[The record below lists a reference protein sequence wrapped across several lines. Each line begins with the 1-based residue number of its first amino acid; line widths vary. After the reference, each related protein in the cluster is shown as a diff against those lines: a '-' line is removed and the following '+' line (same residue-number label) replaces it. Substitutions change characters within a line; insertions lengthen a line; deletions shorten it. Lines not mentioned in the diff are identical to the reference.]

1 MQPTPAALIA
11 ALLTGPPH
19 ALGQI
24 DAELLFVAGQ
34 YLFHSHQ
41 DGADHYKFLAPEAV
55 RAAFATLPI
64 DTGWLDPSIQRW
76 GTGADGPWVGAWH
89 PPAVTPLAVILEHPT
104 RPTSLR
110 VPLPGLVLV
119 GHATRYYL
127 CATATSVFDP
137 QAALYRAPLPNVY
150 PDGRICW
157 GTATPPPP
165 GTATIR
171 TAWEVFCGSVFNGD
185 LCSDKSRAQRSDVR
199 AQLQALAAAGAETY
213 PPGDL
218 LTYGRGS
225 LSLTGAAAVE
235 IVITPE

>member
-1 MQPTPAALIA
+1 LV
-11 ALLTGPPH
+11 LR
-19 ALGQI
+19 
-24 DAELLFVAGQ
+24 
-34 YLFHSHQ
+34 
-41 DGADHYKFLAPEAV
+41 GAPRVRTEHGARWQ

-76 GTGADGPWVGAWH
+76 GTGADGPWVVAWH
-89 PPAVTPLAVILEHPT
+89 PPAVTSLAVLLEHPT

-127 CATATSVFDP
+127 WATTTPAFDP

-157 GTATPPPP
+157 GTATPPPA

-171 TAWEVFCGSVFNGD
+171 TAWEVFCGSAFNGD
-185 LCSDKSRAQRSDVR
+185 LCSEKSRAQRADVR
-199 AQLQALAAAGAETY
+199 AQLQALTAAEAATY
-213 PPGDL
+213 PTGDL
-218 LTYGRGS
+218 LAYGRGS
-225 LSLTGAAAVE
+225 LPLTVAAAVE
-235 IVITPE
+235 LVITPE